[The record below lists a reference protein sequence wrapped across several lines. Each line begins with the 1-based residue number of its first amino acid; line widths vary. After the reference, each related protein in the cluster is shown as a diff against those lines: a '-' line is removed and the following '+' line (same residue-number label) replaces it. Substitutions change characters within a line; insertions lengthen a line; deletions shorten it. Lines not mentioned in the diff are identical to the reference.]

1 MTHRRPGLHAATASA
16 VAQGLARAAPLVDA
30 HRDSS
35 CAPRGESSGA
45 HARTQ
50 PELPMTRLS
59 VAVSIVLAA
68 SAGALAAP
76 VHAAVAAAE
85 PVALQCGRL
94 FDARSGKILSAR
106 TVVVR
111 EGKIEKILDGRSEA
125 PGARAIDLSQH
136 TCTPGWTDLHVHM
149 SSQSSPQSYSEGFR
163 LDGTDFAFRSV
174 GYAKK
179 TLLAGFTSVR
189 DLGGEV
195 APHLRDAIN
204 QGLVDGPRIWAA
216 GKSIATTGGHA
227 DPTNGYND
235 ALSHLI
241 GPPGPTEG
249 VINSIDDAR
258 QAVRQR
264 YKEGSDV
271 IKITAT
277 GGVLSYARS
286 GDAPQFTVEEVK
298 AIVDTAKDYGYRV
311 AAHAHGTE
319 GMKRAV
325 LGGVTSIEHGTYM
338 DAEVMSLMKQKG
350 AWYVPTIYAGRFVA
364 DKAKLEGY
372 FPEVVRPK
380 AARIGALI
388 QQTAAN
394 AYKNGVK
401 IAFGTD
407 MGVGPHGDNAREFLY
422 MVEAGIPASVALQAA
437 TIRAAEVL
445 GVDDQG
451 VIEAGKRA
459 DIVAVK
465 GDPVEDINTVM
476 NVDFV
481 MKDGQVYKQAL

>member
-1 MTHRRPGLHAATASA
+1 
-16 VAQGLARAAPLVDA
+16 
-30 HRDSS
+30 
-35 CAPRGESSGA
+35 
-45 HARTQ
+45 
-50 PELPMTRLS
+50 MTRLS
-59 VAVSIVLAA
+59 LAVSI
-68 SAGALAAP
+68 ALAAATGAFAAP
-76 VHAAVAAAE
+76 ALAAAVPAE
-85 PVALQCGRL
+85 PLALHCGKL
-94 FDARSGKILSAR
+94 FDARSGKVLGAR

-111 EGKIEKILDGRSEA
+111 DGKIEQVLDGRAEA
-125 PGARAIDLSQH
+125 PGTRAIDLSQH
-136 TCTPGWTDLHVHM
+136 TCTPGWTDLHVHLG
-149 SSQSSPQSYSEGFR
+149 SQSSPQSYSEGFR
-163 LDGTDFAFRSV
+163 LDEVDFAFRAV
-174 GYAKK
+174 GYANK
-179 TLLAGFTSVR
+179 TLQAGFTSVR

-195 APHLRDAIN
+195 SPHLRDAIN
-204 QGLVDGPRIWAA
+204 QGLVEGPRIWAA

-241 GPPGPTEG
+241 GPPGPTDG

-277 GGVLSYARS
+277 GGVLSYAKS

-298 AIVDTAKDYGYRV
+298 AIVDTARDYGYRV
-311 AAHAHGTE
+311 AAHAHGAE

-338 DAEVMSLMKQKG
+338 TDEVMSLMKQKG
-350 AWYVPTIYAGRFVA
+350 TWYIPTIYAGRFVA
-364 DKAKLEGY
+364 DKAKIDGY
-372 FPEVVRPK
+372 FPDVVRPK

-388 QQTAAN
+388 QDTAAK

-401 IAFGTD
+401 IGFGTD

-422 MVEAGIPASVALQAA
+422 MVEAGIPAAVALQAA

-451 VIEAGKRA
+451 VIETG
-459 DIVAVK
+459 
-465 GDPVEDINTVM
+465 
-476 NVDFV
+476 
-481 MKDGQVYKQAL
+481 

>member
-1 MTHRRPGLHAATASA
+1 MRLLPLIEPLALPLAAALAALAAT
-16 VAQGLARAAPLVDA
+16 P
-30 HRDSS
+30 
-35 CAPRGESSGA
+35 
-45 HARTQ
+45 
-50 PELPMTRLS
+50 
-59 VAVSIVLAA
+59 VLAA
-68 SAGALAAP
+68 
-76 VHAAVAAAE
+76 E
-85 PVALQCGRL
+85 PTTTVLQCGQL
-94 FDARSGKILSAR
+94 FDARSGKLLDAR

-111 EGKIEKILDGRSEA
+111 DGKIAEVLAGRVDV
-125 PGARAIDLSQH
+125 PGSRAIDLSAH
-136 TCTPGWTDLHVHM
+136 TCSPGWTDLHVHLGD
-149 SSQSSPQSYSEGFR
+149 QSSPKSYEEEFR
-163 LDGTDFAFRSV
+163 LDNVDFAYRSV
-174 GYAKK
+174 GYARK

-195 APHLRDAIN
+195 SLHLRDAIN

-227 DPTNGYND
+227 DPSNGYN
-235 ALSHLI
+235 ATLSHLI

-249 VINSIDDAR
+249 VINSIDEAR

-277 GGVLSYARS
+277 GGVLSYAKS

-298 AIVDTAKDYGYRV
+298 AIVDTARDYGYRV

-338 DAEVMSLMKQKG
+338 TDEVMSLMKQKG
-350 AWYVPTIYAGRFVA
+350 TWYVPTIYAGRFVA
-364 DKAKLEGY
+364 EKAKIDGY

-380 AARIGALI
+380 AARIGAQI
-388 QQTAAN
+388 QDTAVR
-394 AYKNGVK
+394 AYKSGVK

-407 MGVGPHGDNAREFLY
+407 MGVGPHGDNAREFNY
-422 MVEAGIPASVALQAA
+422 MVEAGIPAGVALQAA

-459 DIVAVK
+459 DIVAMP
-465 GDPVEDINTVM
+465 GNPLEDINVVTQ
-476 NVDFV
+476 VDFV
-481 MKDGQVYKQAL
+481 MKDGVIYRTPGGLPPGVAHP